1 MARKPAKKTP
11 KKAPKK
17 TGARA
22 GARKASGPPEDLP
35 QHIIDTAFS
44 LAVER
49 GWRDL
54 SLADVAEAAGLPL
67 PRLHALFPSKQA
79 ILNGFSDRVDA
90 AMLAEAADGLDTP
103 ARDRLFDVVM
113 RRLDVLQPHKDAL
126 GIILQDQLRDPLA
139 ACCGLSR
146 LRRSMALTLDAAGFS
161 TTGLRGVLRVKGL
174 AAIYLATLRIW
185 LRDDSEDMART
196 MAYLDGQLARVD
208 GLIGRLKSIRP
219 RHAAA

>member
-1 MARKPAKKTP
+1 MAKKPAR
-11 KKAPKK
+11 KAPKK
-17 TGARA
+17 ADA
-22 GARKASGPPEDLP
+22 KKASGAAGDLP
-35 QHIIDTAFS
+35 RHIIDTAFG

-54 SLADVAEAAGLPL
+54 SLADIAEAADVPL
-67 PRLHALFPSKQA
+67 THLYALFPSKQA

-90 AMLAEAADGLDTP
+90 AMLAEGMDGLDTP

-113 RRLDVLQPHKDAL
+113 RRLDALQPHKEAL
-126 GIILQDQLRDPLA
+126 GIILQDQLRDPLG
-139 ACCGLSR
+139 ACCGLGR
-146 LRRSMALTLDAAGFS
+146 LRRSMALTLEAAGVS
-161 TTGLRGVLRVKGL
+161 TTGCRGILRVKGL

-208 GLIGRLKSIRP
+208 ALIGRLKSVRP